1 MTDTIDSIVHV
12 RLSDGFHEL
21 LEIPAKEIPHHVSSW
36 FCLSDYC
43 CLEVCHMHIDLVD
56 ELEKINQNLMLYHF
70 KTTTTCKYLIA
81 PTWTLGFCFCSKEK
95 EKENFSA
102 GENWNNLLGI
112 CGLIA

>member
-56 ELEKINQNLMLYHF
+56 ELEKINQNLMLYNF
-70 KTTTTCKYLIA
+70 KTTATSILLLPPGLRGFVFAARKRRRKISQLVRIGIIYLA
-81 PTWTLGFCFCSKEK
+81 SVV
-95 EKENFSA
+95 
-102 GENWNNLLGI
+102 
-112 CGLIA
+112 

>member
-1 MTDTIDSIVHV
+1 
-12 RLSDGFHEL
+12 
-21 LEIPAKEIPHHVSSW
+21 
-36 FCLSDYC
+36 
-43 CLEVCHMHIDLVD
+43 
-56 ELEKINQNLMLYHF
+56 MLYHF